1 MMRQLLRV
9 THNKLNSS
17 EERMNLSRR
26 YLVFALAITLA
37 AVVLPVT
44 MLHAAGQSATALTN
58 KDVADMHRSGLSADV
73 IIAKIKAGPCSFDTS
88 PQALQGLKAEKV
100 PDNVILA
107 MVNAPASGK
116 PVATTNAGATV
127 VLLHVYRQ
135 KGVMTSTF
143 KPSIFIDDKQ
153 IARMANNS
161 RMTIKLSTGTH
172 TVRSDDKS
180 SVITVDAKAGQD
192 YYVRVDE
199 SAGLK
204 VHGKLLMMTPEQGAP
219 EFKLEKP
226 LEDKDKIARDMIQD
240 DGGI

>member
-1 MMRQLLRV
+1 MI
-9 THNKLNSS
+9 
-17 EERMNLSRR
+17 LSRR
-26 YLVFALAITLA
+26 YLVFALVVTLA
-37 AVVLPVT
+37 AVILPGAPT
-44 MLHAAGQSATALTN
+44 RAAGQAATALTN
-58 KDVADMHRSGLSADV
+58 KDIADMHRSGLSADV

-116 PVATTNAGATV
+116 PAATTSGGSTV

-143 KPSIFIDDKQ
+143 KPSIFVDDKQ

-161 RMTIKLSTGTH
+161 RLTIKLSTGTH

-180 SVITVDAKAGQD
+180 SVVTVDAKTGQE
-192 YYVRVDE
+192 YYIRVDE

-240 DGGI
+240 DGGGI